1 MAEPATGRAMGAA
14 LAPDAAARL
23 VMHHTSA
30 AARAVPGHSLLSVLH
45 AIQDD
50 VGYIPDGVIA
60 PLAQA
65 MNLSRAEVHGVI
77 TYYHHFRTSPPAA
90 VTVQLCRA
98 ESCRAM
104 GSEALARH
112 AEAHTGRRFDACRH
126 DDAHRAAPTTASA
139 APRAD
144 DPAVEL
150 QSVYCLGLCGTS
162 PAMTVNGKPYARVTP
177 AKLDTVLAAAID
189 DARSGAHR

>member
-1 MAEPATGRAMGAA
+1 MAEPFTGRATGAA

-23 VMHHTSA
+23 VAHHTSA

-50 VGYIPDGVIA
+50 AGYIPDSVIA

-65 MNLSRAEVHGVI
+65 MNLSRAEVYGVI

-112 AEAHTGRRFDACRH
+112 AETHTGHRFDACRH
-126 DDAHRAAPTTASA
+126 GDDHRAAPPA
-139 APRAD
+139 APRAGN
-144 DPAVEL
+144 PTVEL
-150 QSVYCLGLCGTS
+150 QSAYCLGLCSTS
-162 PAMTVNGKPYARVTP
+162 PAMMVNGKPYARVTP

-189 DARSGAHR
+189 DAQSGAC